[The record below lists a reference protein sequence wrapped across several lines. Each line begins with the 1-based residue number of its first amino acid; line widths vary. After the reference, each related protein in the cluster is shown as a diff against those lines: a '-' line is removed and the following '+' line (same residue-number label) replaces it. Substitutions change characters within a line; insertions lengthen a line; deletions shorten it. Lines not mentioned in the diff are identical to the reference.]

1 MGTGRK
7 QRKLGPIRVLL
18 QRAWIQFDQTF
29 PITELPLHPGV
40 LEQLRVLQGYS
51 LTGVPDIRVPTSTF
65 FPVDSFFASFD
76 RVSGVVTVCFPGR
89 EGAFFFG
96 GFKAASSFEQLL
108 SDNRSEEH

>member
-1 MGTGRK
+1 MIR
-7 QRKLGPIRVLL
+7 RPPIATRTDTLSPYTTL
-18 QRAWIQFDQTF
+18 FRSCRDTAF
-29 PITELPLHPGV
+29 
-40 LEQLRVLQGYS
+40 
-51 LTGVPDIRVPTSTF
+51 TGVPDIRVPTSTF

-108 SDNRSEEH
+108 SDNATGQRRAAEYP